1 MQELDNKRYV
11 TVAVD
16 KWTALQIAIQE
27 QKNAT
32 NLNVVLTI
40 LQPNETVKTQ
50 TKSLAFTIGHGRS

>member
-16 KWTALQIAIQE
+16 KWTAVQLAIQE

-32 NLNVVLTI
+32 NVNVTFTI

-50 TKSLAFTIGHGRS
+50 TKSLSFTIGNGRS

>member
-16 KWTALQIAIQE
+16 KWTAMQISMQE
-27 QKNAT
+27 QKNGT
-32 NLNVVLTI
+32 NLNVTLTI

-50 TKSLAFTIGHGRS
+50 TKALSFTIGNGR

>member
-32 NLNVVLTI
+32 NLNIVLTI
-40 LQPNETVKTQ
+40 LQKDGTVKTQ
-50 TKSLAFTIGHGRS
+50 TKALSFTIGHGRS